1 MIKRVLLI
9 LFLMGISGCWY
20 GPAVNST
27 YDFEKVGIIYI
38 DAVRDHSNLSGSGK
52 MVQTSLT
59 HNFLKYGFGVTES
72 DLSGPV
78 VNVGNG
84 DQSLKLS
91 CIITEFTDSK
101 VIVVPYR
108 HEDRGYTKTIVDQS
122 SEADAGN
129 EKAETSASTTT
140 TTHGTP
146 RRHHGEPHT
155 TEHPRAPRNRRTQAP
170 PSGTDITAR
179 NGPRPTIRLLLR
191 SLKPDTRRRV
201 DSREPSTSAAR
212 STE

>member
-1 MIKRVLLI
+1 
-9 LFLMGISGCWY
+9 MGISGCWY
-20 GPAVNST
+20 GPAVNT
-27 YDFEKVGIIYI
+27 NYDFEMVGKINI
-38 DAVRDHSNLSGSGK
+38 DEVRDHSNLSGSGE

-59 HNFLKYGFGVTES
+59 HNFLKYGFGVTVS
-72 DLSGPV
+72 DLGGPV

-140 TTHGTP
+140 TTHGGVVSQGNRVEYTQT
-146 RRHHGEPHT
+146 RVGIMLKMLDTGSGSLVWSNSYWYSGLELHRTIEICV
-155 TEHPRAPRNRRTQAP
+155 RNAISQVKK
-170 PSGTDITAR
+170 
-179 NGPRPTIRLLLR
+179 LFY
-191 SLKPDTRRRV
+191 
-201 DSREPSTSAAR
+201 
-212 STE
+212 

>member
-20 GPAVNST
+20 GPAVNT
-27 YDFEKVGIIYI
+27 NYDFEMVGKINI
-38 DAVRDHSNLSGSGK
+38 DEVRDHSNLSGSGE

-72 DLSGPV
+72 DLGGPV
-78 VNVGNG
+78 VNIGNG

-108 HEDRGYTKTIVDQS
+108 HEDRGYTKTTVDQS
-122 SEADAGN
+122 AEADAGN

-140 TTHGTP
+140 TTHGGVVSQGNRVEYTQT
-146 RRHHGEPHT
+146 RVGIMLKMLDTGSGSLVWSNSYWYSGLELHRTIEICV
-155 TEHPRAPRNRRTQAP
+155 RNA
-170 PSGTDITAR
+170 
-179 NGPRPTIRLLLR
+179 IRQVKKLFY
-191 SLKPDTRRRV
+191 
-201 DSREPSTSAAR
+201 
-212 STE
+212 